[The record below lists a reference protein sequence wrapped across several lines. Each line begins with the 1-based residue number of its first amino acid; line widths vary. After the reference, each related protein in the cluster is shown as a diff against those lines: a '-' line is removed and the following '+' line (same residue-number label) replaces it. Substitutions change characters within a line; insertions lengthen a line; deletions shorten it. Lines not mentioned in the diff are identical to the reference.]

1 MCGWGEGRDGG
12 IRYVAVTLS
21 LDQQAPEWRP
31 HTRMAASHM
40 LSPAGSWS
48 PLSRIL
54 LSPVLPDHFIQGFD
68 VAVTLCLDLVPI
80 SQGEQR
86 LVPAQLK
93 GSNLHKGV
101 GRQEAGGKGL
111 GSHSVS
117 ISSRSARVTGVLTRE
132 EGGGHGEGRGG
143 QGSSHAEWGGVPA
156 HGPTVLPHACML
168 RAGQSD
174 EGQGRGRGHIRAWW
188 GGRSLQAAHGGAGT
202 CPSGKVGLLG
212 PSSWPSAGIC

>member
-1 MCGWGEGRDGG
+1 MLLEAIVPLHVWMGGGEGWGYPICGG
-12 IRYVAVTLS
+12 HTPS
-21 LDQQAPEWRP
+21 RP
-31 HTRMAASHM
+31 ASAGMAASHM

-68 VAVTLCLDLVPI
+68 VAVTLRLDLVPI

-117 ISSRSARVTGVLTRE
+117 ISSRSDKVKGVLTRE

-174 EGQGRGRGHIRAWW
+174 EGQGRGRGHIRAWR
-188 GGRSLQAAHGGAGT
+188 GGDPCRPHMGERGHVLQ
-202 CPSGKVGLLG
+202 GKK
-212 PSSWPSAGIC
+212 A